1 MNRMSFFMPTL
12 SIILPIYNTEKYI
25 RESLESILHQTYSD
39 FEIICVDDG
48 STDTSME
55 IVREIADMDSAGRI
69 VTVQLEKNSGIAT
82 ARNAGIA
89 TARGTFIAFADA
101 DDIWKP
107 KKLELQM
114 AQFASDPHLDIS
126 FCMIQNFI
134 SPELSDEEKSL
145 KNILLEPISGQVSG
159 AFLAKKSSFD
169 QVGLLN
175 ATYRIGEFI
184 DWMARASDLGLKNN
198 IIPEVLYLRR
208 AHTTNTTLDKP
219 AHTDYLTIARQAL
232 LRRRSQ

>member
-1 MNRMSFFMPTL
+1 MPTL
-12 SIILPIYNTEKYI
+12 SIILPIYNTAKYI
-25 RESLESILHQTYSD
+25 RESLESILNQTYSD

-48 STDTSME
+48 STDNSLE
-55 IVREIADMDSAGRI
+55 IVKDLAKKDTRI
-69 VTVQLEKNSGIAT
+69 VVVELGKNGGIAT
-82 ARNAGIA
+82 ARNAGI
-89 TARGTFIAFADA
+89 TIARGSFIAFADA

-107 KKLELQM
+107 QKLELQM

-134 SPELSDEEKSL
+134 SPELSDEEKNQ
-145 KNILLEPISGQVSG
+145 KNTILDPISGQVSG

-169 QVGLLN
+169 RVGLLN
-175 ATYRIGEFI
+175 ATYRVGEFI
-184 DWMARASDLGLKNN
+184 DWMARANELGLKNN
-198 IIPEVLYLRR
+198 IVPEVLYLRR

-219 AHTDYLTIARQAL
+219 SHADYLTIARQAL

>member
-1 MNRMSFFMPTL
+1 MNISMPTI
-12 SIILPIYNTEKYI
+12 SIILPIYNTAKYI

-39 FEIICVDDG
+39 FEIICIDDG

-55 IVREIADMDSAGRI
+55 IVQEIAGMDSEGRI
-69 VTVQLEKNSGIAT
+69 VMIQLEKNSGIAA
-82 ARNAGIA
+82 ARNAGI
-89 TARGTFIAFADA
+89 TIARGTFIAFADA

-107 KKLELQM
+107 QKLELQM

-134 SPELSDEEKSL
+134 SPELSDEEKNQ
-145 KNILLEPISGQVSG
+145 KDTLLDPISGQVSG

-175 ATYRIGEFI
+175 ETYRIGEFI
-184 DWMARASDLGLKNN
+184 DWMARANELGLTNS
-198 IIPEVLYLRR
+198 IVPEVLYLRR

-219 AHTDYLTIARQAL
+219 AHADYLTIARQAL
-232 LRRRSQ
+232 LRRRTQ

>member
-1 MNRMSFFMPTL
+1 MPTI
-12 SIILPIYNTEKYI
+12 SIILPIYNTEKYV
-25 RESLESILHQTYSD
+25 RESLESILNQTYSD

-55 IVREIADMDSAGRI
+55 IVREIADMDSEGRI
-69 VTVQLEKNSGIAT
+69 VIVQLEKNSGIAT

-89 TARGTFIAFADA
+89 IARGTFIAFADA

-114 AQFASDPHLDIS
+114 TQFESDPHLDIS

-134 SPELSDEEKSL
+134 SPELSDEEKNV
-145 KNILLEPISGQVSG
+145 KNVALEPISGQVSG
-159 AFLAKKSSFD
+159 TFFAKKSSFD
-169 QVGLLN
+169 RVGLLN
-175 ATYRIGEFI
+175 ETYRVGEFI
-184 DWMARASDLGLKNN
+184 DWMARANELGLTNR
-198 IIPEVLYLRR
+198 IVPGVLYLRR

-219 AHTDYLTIARQAL
+219 AHADYLTIARQAL